1 MRGPGGFKAR
11 WWEEKSMPRR
21 VGIYID
27 TPQGVCIT
35 REGWPVQRP
44 LPGVPPRRS
53 NRWPWLAIRRRFL
66 EIRRRRLWS
75 GRSRR
80 LVRSIICTVRLLEP
94 WTRPGFCSQTDR
106 KFIKKNGLGYHT
118 FPRNLVTNVNSTD
131 CFGKWR
137 FLRTETPGFWCLRS
151 PALVKHGLCLP
162 PWLWFVWVSIL
173 EVQQNRKR
181 GKVCCLTWNKSK
193 KMYKKN
199 YADSNFNW
207 TIKNNFQN
215 VDWKKF
221 LSLVIVHSYA

>member
-106 KFIKKNGLGYHT
+106 KFIKKTVSVITLSREILLQTWIALTVSVNGGFWEQRLQVSDVWEAQLWSNMASVYPPDSGL
-118 FPRNLVTNVNSTD
+118 FE
-131 CFGKWR
+131 
-137 FLRTETPGFWCLRS
+137 FLFFKFNRTERGEKYVVWHGIK
-151 PALVKHGLCLP
+151 VKKCIKKITQI
-162 PWLWFVWVSIL
+162 VIL
-173 EVQQNRKR
+173 IEQLKIIC
-181 GKVCCLTWNKSK
+181 KMLIEKS
-193 KMYKKN
+193 
-199 YADSNFNW
+199 F
-207 TIKNNFQN
+207 FR
-215 VDWKKF
+215 
-221 LSLVIVHSYA
+221 L